1 MINKYAPMNEALF
14 PAFRD
19 RAGDGY
25 MSANSLTKMKTLV
38 ERQTGTTFELR
49 ACRRTFGQNL
59 IDQGASVES
68 VSILLG
74 HSTTKTTETYYARK
88 RQEDAIREVNG
99 IWSQNNRYVNKLIET
114 GKYLSGYA

>member
-1 MINKYAPMNEALF
+1 
-14 PAFRD
+14 
-19 RAGDGY
+19 
-25 MSANSLTKMKTLV
+25 MSANSLTKMKHLV
-38 ERQTGTTFELR
+38 ELQTNTTFELR

-88 RQEDAIREVNG
+88 RQDAAILEVNG
-99 IWSQNNRYVNKLIET
+99 IWSQSQNAVNKLIENR
-114 GKYLSGYA
+114 KYLSGYA

>member
-1 MINKYAPMNEALF
+1 PMNQALF

-19 RAGDGY
+19 REGDGY
-25 MSANSLTKMKTLV
+25 LSSNSLQKMKSLV
-38 ERQTGTTFELR
+38 EEQTKTKFELR

-74 HSTTKTTETYYARK
+74 HCTTKTTETYYARK
-88 RQEDAIREVNG
+88 RQDDAIREVSTL
-99 IWSQNNRYVNKLIET
+99 WSQSNKCVNKLIET